1 MVLARDEIQELIRED
16 RLKIGN
22 FDPRYLEPATY
33 DMRLGNDVFVVSS
46 HTAGT
51 RDLETNRILVI
62 GASEFALVGTYET
75 LDLPNDVVG
84 HFGLKSSLS
93 RRGLYASIGAQI
105 DPGFRGRLFVSLF
118 NLTPA
123 PIPID
128 YLDTFL
134 TVEFSRL
141 EHPPATG
148 YEGPNQGKYHLNADD
163 IAPFL
168 NVQIPSLAKIHQ
180 EFGDLT
186 QNLRTVASMVEKIDL
201 LFSRFDTLL
210 SELKRQG
217 DQMNRHIVAVESL
230 AHGAVRVAGDL
241 APIEARQ
248 IDIEQAVQE
257 IHALFRS
264 RRRLFY
270 SDIAQELHL
279 DIGTVM
285 DACAELEHRG
295 LIEGDSE

>member
-1 MVLARDEIQELIRED
+1 MVLAREDLRDLID
-16 RLKIGN
+16 RQHLKIGD
-22 FDPRYLEPATY
+22 FDPRFLEPATY
-33 DMRLGNDVFVVSS
+33 DMRLGREAFVVTSS
-46 HTAGT
+46 GAGP
-51 RDLETNRILVI
+51 RDLEANPLLIL
-62 GASEFALVGTYET
+62 GASEFALVGSFET

-128 YLDTFL
+128 YMDTFL

-168 NVQIPSLAKIHQ
+168 NVQVPSLAKIHQ

-201 LFSRFDTLL
+201 LFNRFDMLL
-210 SELKRQG
+210 
-217 DQMNRHIVAVESL
+217 A
-230 AHGAVRVAGDL
+230 
-241 APIEARQ
+241 
-248 IDIEQAVQE
+248 
-257 IHALFRS
+257 
-264 RRRLFY
+264 
-270 SDIAQELHL
+270 
-279 DIGTVM
+279 
-285 DACAELEHRG
+285 
-295 LIEGDSE
+295 